1 MPRNGSGQYALPS
14 GINPVVTQTLITS
27 NWANTTLSD
36 VASAITQSIARDGQT
51 VPTANLPMGGFHHTG
66 CGDPVLRNDYAT
78 LGYIQ
83 DGSHYQLINIAGTN
97 AISAVLPGGL
107 SSYSL
112 GMIVQLQPVAT
123 STGPVTL
130 NINGI
135 DTVQIVSGVGN
146 QLGAGDMVLGK
157 AYLLMFNGVAFE
169 LITGT
174 DASTFAQAAMSGW
187 DRPSPSG
194 AYPPVTKVNQF
205 TINVPGGTGRI
216 IAPSTRDI
224 SGVTEVSWPTQDVVV
239 TNLAQW
245 SSIVAVNEF
254 GTIVQFA
261 GNALPSAARG
271 NIILATLAH
280 VSGEIDSI
288 RTRPA
293 IYGDMTYAAYDLAS
307 LFNNML
313 LSGGLIT
320 ANAGN
325 LLHMDLAAGVVW
337 QIGGAPNETNG
348 PNIVPFV
355 AVPDFSFFPVT
366 GASGHTAITQ
376 TAPVT
381 SYDPGGLGVVTAI
394 PGGATTASIHRIYV
408 MAGTLV
414 WLYGQNQYTDLATA
428 IANIGVDTQTLKIP
442 ALLVNAT
449 LLSLVVAQKNCVALN
464 NTATCRI
471 VPQGGTS
478 YSVGAAGS
486 ISEAPVD
493 GFTYGRR
500 NTVWVRAV
508 DQVIAGDGITV
519 DSTNPSK
526 PVVAFGSSF
535 GGGKTLTSGDFVFGA
550 TSNINYTGTN
560 FFIRGTSVDGADNQT
575 ITISSAPILG
585 GVRGAGISLAG
596 NEAAVTPGQ
605 VTITAGTGAPLVL
618 AGGPVTVTQDLNMT
632 GGSTNFN
639 YSNIDFR
646 IQPVTADGADNARIV
661 IQGGGATGATRGGMI
676 TVSGNES
683 INNGL
688 IQIASGGTANIDLV
702 AQGDVRIV
710 GSRIFGTAIHNNPAG
725 NAGTT
730 NQYISS
736 GTYTPTLTNVANLT
750 GSTPN
755 VTQFIRVGNVVTVA
769 GQISAQAT
777 AAANTL
783 TQLRLSL
790 PIASAIDVA
799 PRLGGSGCILFS
811 GTPASAPVAINAD
824 IANDTA
830 LFSWL
835 SPTTTNSSLTFT
847 FSYVVL

>member
-36 VASAITQSIARDGQT
+36 VAQAITQSIARDGQT
-51 VPTANLPMGGFHHTG
+51 VPTANLPMGGFRHTG
-66 CGDPVLRNDYAT
+66 CGSPVLRDEYAT
-78 LGYIQ
+78 LGYVQ
-83 DGSHYQLINIAGTN
+83 DGSHYQLINVAGVN

-107 SSYSL
+107 STYSL

-135 DTVQIVSGVGN
+135 DTVQITSGVGN
-146 QLGAGDMVLGK
+146 QLGAGDMVINK
-157 AYLLMFNGVAFE
+157 AYLLMFNGSAFE
-169 LITGT
+169 VIAG
-174 DASTFAQAAMSGW
+174 AGSSSAFAQAAMSGW

-194 AYPPVTKVNQF
+194 VYPQVTKVDAV

-216 IAPSTRDI
+216 IAPSSRDI
-224 SGVTEVSWPTQDVVV
+224 SGVTEVSWPTQNVVV
-239 TNLAQW
+239 SNLAQW

-325 LLHMDLAAGVVW
+325 LLHMDLAPGIVW
-337 QIGGAPNETNG
+337 QIGGAPNEING
-348 PNIVPFV
+348 PNIVSFV
-355 AVPDFSFFPVT
+355 AAPDFFFFPVT
-366 GASGHTAITQ
+366 GASSAAAATQ

-381 SYDPGGLGVVTAI
+381 NYDPGGLGTVTPI
-394 PGGATTASIHRIYV
+394 PGGATTASIHRVYV
-408 MAGTLV
+408 IAGTLV
-414 WLYGQNQYTDLATA
+414 WLYGQNTYTDLATA

-493 GFTYGRR
+493 GFSYGRR
-500 NTVWVRAV
+500 NTVWNRVV
-508 DQVIAGDGITV
+508 DQIVAGDGITV

-550 TSNINYTGTN
+550 TSNINFTGTN

-618 AGGPVTVTQDLNMT
+618 AGGPVTITQDVNIT
-632 GGSTNFN
+632 GGIANLN

-646 IQPVTADGADNARIV
+646 IQPPTVDGADNCRIV
-661 IQGGGATGATRGGMI
+661 IQGGGATGANRGGMI

-688 IQIASGGTANIDLV
+688 IQIASGGNANIDLV
-702 AQGDVRIV
+702 AAGDVRVV
-710 GSRIFGTAIHNNPAG
+710 GSRLYGTALHNNAAG
-725 NAGTT
+725 LAGTT
-730 NQYISS
+730 NQYVASA
-736 GTYTPTLTNVANLT
+736 TYTPTLTNVANTSVL
-750 GSTPN
+750 GALSC
-755 VTQFIRVGNVVTVA
+755 QCMRVGNVVTVS
-769 GQISAQAT
+769 GRLNVTPT
-777 AAANTL
+777 AASTL
-783 TQLRLSL
+783 TQFLISL
-790 PIASAIDVA
+790 PIASN
-799 PRLGGSGCILFS
+799 LGGFS
-811 GTPASAPVAINAD
+811 NLGGAATIGTTT
-824 IANDTA
+824 ANLPGTVQADTA
-830 LFSWL
+830 ADAAVVSFFSNGTV
-835 SPTTTNSSLTFT
+835 SVGVTFT